1 MTRGCEQGSDSWFPA
16 RVAGR
21 LQLIDCSIPM
31 QAVAPR
37 SGARL
42 TTLAVKLMAI
52 AALSMSALSAR
63 ADEVAEVQKLLA
75 AGKNVEAMQ
84 RADQFLNT
92 KPRDPMMRFLKGISL
107 SQAGR
112 SAEAITVFTKLTE
125 DYPELPEPF
134 NNLAVLYAQQGQ
146 YDKAR
151 TSLEMAIHTN
161 PSYATAYENLGDVY
175 AKLASQA
182 YSKALQIDTRSAVAP
197 KLAMIRDLF
206 PRERNSILAAAA
218 PISNPAPAATPAPAA
233 KPAPAPVAKPAPVAP
248 TPVPEAKPAAKPE
261 PKPEPKPTA
270 PAANDGKAEKDVEA
284 ALRAWA
290 SAWSRKDMN
299 DYYAAYSRDFD
310 GGKSR
315 KAWEQER
322 RDRIMGKRSISVKLS
337 DIDVKIKDNKASV
350 RFRQEYKAD
359 SLNISSTKR
368 VEMARTGGKW
378 VIVKESA
385 GS

>member
-1 MTRGCEQGSDSWFPA
+1 
-16 RVAGR
+16 
-21 LQLIDCSIPM
+21 M

-42 TTLAVKLMAI
+42 TTLAIKLMAV
-52 AALSMSALSAR
+52 AAISMSALSAR

-112 SAEAITVFTKLTE
+112 APEAITVFTKLTE

-151 TSLEMAIHTN
+151 TALEMAIHTN

-197 KLAMIRDLF
+197 KLAMIRDIF
-206 PRERNSILAAAA
+206 PRERNSMVAAANPMVAA
-218 PISNPAPAATPAPAA
+218 PTPPAAPAPKPTPAPATPTKPAPAAVTPPPAPEP
-233 KPAPAPVAKPAPVAP
+233 KPV
-248 TPVPEAKPAAKPE
+248 AKPE
-261 PKPEPKPTA
+261 PKPEAK
-270 PAANDGKAEKDVEA
+270 PAASDNKAEKDVEA

-299 DYYAAYSRDFD
+299 DYYASYSRDFD

-322 RDRIMGKRSISVKLS
+322 RDRIMGKRNISVKLS
-337 DIDVKIKDNKASV
+337 DVNVTIKDNKASV

-368 VEMARTGGKW
+368 VEMARSGGKW